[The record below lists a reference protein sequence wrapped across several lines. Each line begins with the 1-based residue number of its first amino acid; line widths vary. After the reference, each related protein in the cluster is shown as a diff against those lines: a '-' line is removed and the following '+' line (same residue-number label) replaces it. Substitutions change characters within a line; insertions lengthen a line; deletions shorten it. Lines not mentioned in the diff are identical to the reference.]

1 MQKHLVQKHLV
12 QKHPVQKTIT
22 PPSPQPLSPLQVIR
36 CFFVKPSVVMVTIL
50 LLMISVLSTL
60 STGNAQ
66 NTTSLTAQANHQTNH
81 PANVETLLRQAEQL
95 AQAARARYQGTTYSF
110 DQPLWQE
117 ALAAAEQARA
127 LDPRNLEVLAFLAD
141 TYHTIAWDARTREY
155 WLRYLSAGGTRS
167 ERVVQQLTEALL
179 ELGFARY
186 QNEDFDTA
194 LEFYREAYD
203 VNPQANDALL
213 YLARIHFELGE
224 LAEALPYWRE
234 AAARGLDGGQYFLDR
249 TEQRLAVGVAASDA
263 FYAGLENY
271 QAGDLEAALGHFQS
285 ATTQNAAFSEG
296 WVWLARTALELGR
309 PEQSGNAWQRVIDL
323 DPADERARYFLGVAQ
338 RQTRWGVSAGQAFET
353 GISAYNQGDLT
364 AAARAFREAVAASS
378 DYQEARVW
386 LARSLQESGD
396 LAAAADAW
404 QGVLA
409 NDPADERARYFLSL
423 AQRQQD
429 IGTEAGAAL
438 SQGIARYEARDI
450 AAAEAAFLQAV
461 DANPNSSDAWGW
473 LGRIAFDRS
482 EYTQAAEYYARAL
495 ELAPDNESYQ
505 FFAAEAARLAA
516 D

>member
-1 MQKHLVQKHLV
+1 MFLLTLCLMTLSVSSAQ
-12 QKHPVQKTIT
+12 TIT
-22 PPSPQPLSPLQVIR
+22 PISPQTNNQASPQ
-36 CFFVKPSVVMVTIL
+36 T
-50 LLMISVLSTL
+50 
-60 STGNAQ
+60 N
-66 NTTSLTAQANHQTNH
+66 NQANVD
-81 PANVETLLRQAEQL
+81 ALLRQAEAI
-95 AQAARARYQGTTYSF
+95 AQAARERYRGTTYSF

-117 ALAAAEQARA
+117 ALLAAEQARA
-127 LDPRNLEVLAFLAD
+127 LEPRNLEVLAFLAD

-155 WLRYLSAGGTRS
+155 WLRYLNAGGTRS
-167 ERVVQQLTEALL
+167 DRVVQQLTDALL

-186 QNEDFDTA
+186 QNEDFEGA

-213 YLARIHFELGE
+213 YLARIHSELGE
-224 LAEALPYWRE
+224 LTEALPYWRE
-234 AAARGLDGGQYFLDR
+234 AAARGLEGGQYFLDR

-263 FYAGLENY
+263 FYAGLESY
-271 QAGDLEAALGHFQS
+271 QAGNLETALGHFQA
-285 ATTQNAAFSEG
+285 ATTQNAAFTEG

-309 PEQSGNAWQRVIDL
+309 SEQSGAAWQQVIEL
-323 DPADERARYFLGVAQ
+323 DPADDRARYFLSVAE
-338 RQTRWGVSAGQAFET
+338 RQARWGVVAGQAFET
-353 GISAYNQGDLT
+353 GITAYNQGDLT
-364 AAARAFREAVAASS
+364 AAAAAFREAVSANT

-386 LARSLQESGD
+386 WARSLQESGD
-396 LAAAADAW
+396 LAAAAGVW
-404 QGVLA
+404 QGVLER
-409 NDPADERARYFLSL
+409 DPNDERARYFLSL

-429 IGTEAGAAL
+429 IGADAGAAL

-482 EYTQAAEYYARAL
+482 NYERAAEYYSRAL